1 MIRKQYEEYFCW
13 VVRDQG
19 DFRKGPWVG
28 KISMYAVV
36 LLFRRFESFARLTY
50 VWVLTCSKRDL
61 SVKLTSRGVQWGLYK
76 HFFTH
81 FRGFSSTDVV
91 IFLKIFTLKR

>member
-13 VVRDQG
+13 VVRGQG

-28 KISMYAVV
+28 KVSMYAVV

-76 HFFTH
+76 HFL
-81 FRGFSSTDVV
+81 D
-91 IFLKIFTLKR
+91 IFEVSRAPMLLFF

>member
-1 MIRKQYEEYFCW
+1 MIRKQYEEHFCW
-13 VVRDQG
+13 VVRGQG

-28 KISMYAVV
+28 KVSMYTVV

-76 HFFTH
+76 HFL
-81 FRGFSSTDVV
+81 D
-91 IFLKIFTLKR
+91 IFEVSRAPMLLFF

>member
-19 DFRKGPWVG
+19 DFRIGPWVG

-76 HFFTH
+76 HFL
-81 FRGFSSTDVV
+81 D
-91 IFLKIFTLKR
+91 IFEVSRAPMLLFFERYLL